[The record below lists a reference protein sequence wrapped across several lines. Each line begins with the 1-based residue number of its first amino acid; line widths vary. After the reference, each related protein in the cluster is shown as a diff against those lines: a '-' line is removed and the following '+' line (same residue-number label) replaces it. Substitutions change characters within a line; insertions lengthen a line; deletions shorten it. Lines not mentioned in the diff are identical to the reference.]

1 MEWWGIFVNKYFINK
16 HVGTKHNVIN
26 ELIIFLG
33 LLISLFSAGAKV
45 QAAELKSYTQPFQNQ
60 TTSLTGT
67 AVSANMYFIKV
78 GYWDV
83 QQATLNLNYQV
94 SQLSDQTTS
103 DITVSINGTKFYS
116 FRPQNK
122 TGLQTET
129 IDIPTYLISG
139 TNNLRIT
146 GQILDKD
153 GKKNYDLAQTPANW
167 LTIYSGANVN
177 FQYLL
182 KPPTTAIKSFYDHFS
197 GPDTI
202 SNAETAISVPK
213 QANNAEL
220 TAAVYAL
227 AGYARTMT
235 NEEDQI
241 PINTFD
247 TKRARSSD
255 YQMIIA
261 TYDHLPKRY
270 QRLVDRSELNDRA
283 VLKTYY
289 NGDKHILLL
298 TATNGD
304 LLKKASR
311 FVANQELMKE
321 TASATEYI
329 DADTQTF
336 TSSLQ
341 YDGSYQLT
349 NTGEQI
355 TGPQHQEA
363 TFFVSLPM
371 DRTNADGS
379 QIRLHYKYARNLDF
393 SRSLATVYVNNQ
405 PIGSQKLRVSKAND
419 DTLTVSLPKGKALG
433 NSFVIRVAFDLEM
446 KNEANATNNQTP
458 WAYLES
464 DSKAYIKSQPV
475 NTQLFSNYPSLF
487 LKNQTFNNIAV
498 VKPARLTSYD
508 FKTLTNI
515 FNLLG
520 NFAES
525 NTGNIQF
532 YDHVPSQKV
541 LQNQN
546 VIAFGT
552 PRQNQLIRQ
561 LNNKLY
567 FKFDHALTG
576 FKSNEKLSVE
586 RAYGQRLGV
595 AQLLRSPYNGK
606 RVILAVTGAH
616 STDVQLASTQINFQK
631 NISQY
636 SGDAIVVDHDNNHY
650 SYRFKTKKAV
660 GQRHSV
666 AQTVKQHSQLI
677 IYLGLTLFA
686 ILLVA
691 LILFL
696 LLRKSGLLKQGGD
709 QDEK

>member
-1 MEWWGIFVNKYFINK
+1 MEWWGIFVNKSFISKRAGIK
-16 HVGTKHNVIN
+16 HSAIN
-26 ELIIFLG
+26 NLIIVIG
-33 LLISLFSAGAKV
+33 LLIGLFGVSLTV
-45 QAAELKSYTQPFQNQ
+45 HAADLKSYTQPFQNQ

-83 QQATLNLNYQV
+83 KQATLNLNYQV
-94 SQLSDQTTS
+94 SQLSNQTTS

-129 IDIPTYLISG
+129 IDIPTDLIGG

-146 GQILDKD
+146 GQILDQD

-182 KPPTTAIKSFYDHFS
+182 KPPTTAIKSFYNHFS

-202 SNAETAISVPK
+202 ANAQTSISVPE
-213 QANNAEL
+213 QADNAEL

-227 AGYARTMT
+227 AGYSRTMT
-235 NEEDQI
+235 NEEDQV
-241 PINTFD
+241 PINTFSS
-247 TKRARSSD
+247 KRAQSSD

-261 TYDHLPKRY
+261 TYDHLPSRY
-270 QRLVDRSELNDRA
+270 RKLVSRSELNKRA
-283 VLKTYY
+283 VLKTDYV
-289 NGDKHILLL
+289 GDKHVLLL
-298 TATNGD
+298 TATSGA
-304 LLKKASR
+304 LLEKASR

-321 TASATEYI
+321 TASDTEYI
-329 DADTQTF
+329 DAQTQTF

-363 TFFVSLPM
+363 TYFVSLPV

-379 QIRLHYKYARNLDF
+379 QIRLHYKYASNLDF
-393 SRSLATVYVNNQ
+393 SRSLATVYVNNK
-405 PIGSQKLRVSKAND
+405 PIGSQKLRASKAND
-419 DTLTVSLPKGKALG
+419 DSMTVTLPKGKTLG
-433 NSFVIRVAFDLEM
+433 NTFVIRVAFDLEM
-446 KNEANATNNQTP
+446 KNSEAATNNQTP
-458 WAYLES
+458 WAYIES

-475 NTQLFSNYPSLF
+475 STQLFSNYPSLF

-498 VKPARLTSYD
+498 VKPAQLTSHD

-525 NTGNIQF
+525 NTGNVQF
-532 YDHVPSQKV
+532 YDQMPSEKV
-541 LQNQN
+541 LRNQN

-552 PRQNQLIRQ
+552 PKQNQLIRQ
-561 LNNKLY
+561 LNSKLY
-567 FKFDHALTG
+567 FKFNQNFTR
-576 FKSNEKLSVE
+576 FKSNEKLSIE
-586 RAYGQRLGV
+586 RAYGRRLGV
-595 AQLLRSPYNGK
+595 AQLLRSPYNDK
-606 RVILAVTGAH
+606 RVILAVTAAH
-616 STDVQLASTQINFQK
+616 STDVELASTQINFQK

-650 SYRFKTKKAV
+650 SYRFKRKKDVA
-660 GQRHSV
+660 QHHSV
-666 AQTVKQHSQLI
+666 AQTVKQHSQLV

-686 ILLVA
+686 LVLIA

-696 LLRKSGLLKQGGD
+696 LLRKNGLLKQGGE
-709 QDEK
+709 QNEK